1 MVSGTSRSGLYN
13 ELLDAQAENIGRTI
27 GYGYDFCK
35 NANRKINFDE

>member
-27 GYGYDFCK
+27 GYGYDFAKCQPK
-35 NANRKINFDE
+35 RNFDE